1 MFFISK
7 IESGPLKISSV
18 SEVMKESKLPASQ
31 LQRQKGDTPAS
42 TGTYVYS
49 HSFEIMGKWIVL
61 MYLYPWLRG
70 RPFCMKD
77 SHFRGWEVGRDME
90 LGFIMNSCSVRVMAR
105 IVSSATDFIFSF
117 IFFPSDF

>member
-49 HSFEIMGKWIVL
+49 HSFEIMGK
-61 MYLYPWLRG
+61 
-70 RPFCMKD
+70 
-77 SHFRGWEVGRDME
+77 
-90 LGFIMNSCSVRVMAR
+90 
-105 IVSSATDFIFSF
+105 
-117 IFFPSDF
+117 